1 MMRRNFSVV
10 TRGRARDARGF
21 TLVELM
27 VAMVG
32 GLFVSMTVFA
42 IAKHSSSFS
51 MQQSRIADTTLQT
64 TVGFERLRN
73 DISRAGFLSTPNIV
87 DDPSVCRAAVY
98 PTWLRRLA
106 SVFIEPVPLAQL
118 STESTVNGFA
128 PQRIVLAGS
137 YNSGNEFAVRKIE
150 PGPPVQVL
158 LQPNRLGMVDIG
170 YPSAPTA
177 ATLSKVFATGRILRL
192 VDTSGRVQFGEIA
205 GVVDG
210 PEPAITL
217 TVAPAIQFRSGS
229 GVGCGIN
236 GFDVG
241 GVANVVNIIRY
252 DIRNLNQP
260 TEPRYKPMFRGGPSY
275 ESTRRELIREEIN
288 LNGNPIDGTLEL
300 ISEYVVDLGFS
311 LFVSPTN
318 TSLTAVTPANVPL
331 YAGVP
336 GTLAAGQGP
345 QRIRAVRAWLSS
357 RSQEADR
364 NAQVPYTPAVPGP
377 PLLRMSLDPTNRNL
391 PPFARVRTLQSTVAL
406 NNQASIPW

>member
-1 MMRRNFSVV
+1 MMRRKLPSVA
-10 TRGRARDARGF
+10 GGARGF

-51 MQQSRIADTTLQT
+51 MQQSRIADATLQT

-87 DDPSVCRAAVY
+87 DDPAVCRGAVY

-106 SVFIEPVPLAQL
+106 SIYIEPVPLDRL
-118 STESTVNGFA
+118 STESTVNGFT

-170 YPSAPTA
+170 YPGAPTA
-177 ATLSKVFATGRILRL
+177 ATLSKVFTTGRILRL

-217 TVAPAIQFRSGS
+217 SVSPAVQFRSGS

-236 GFDVG
+236 GFAVG

-252 DIRNLNQP
+252 DLRNLNDGTQP
-260 TEPRYKPMFRGGPSY
+260 SYAPMFRGGPSY
-275 ESTRRELIREEIN
+275 ESTRQELIREEID
-288 LNGNPIDGTLEL
+288 LNGNPLEGTLEL
-300 ISEYVVDLGFS
+300 ISEYAVDLGFS
-311 LFVSPTN
+311 LFVSEGN
-318 TSLTAVTPANVPL
+318 AAVKAVSPADVPL

-336 GTLAAGQGP
+336 GTLADGQGP
-345 QRIRAVRAWLSS
+345 QRIRAVRAWLST

-364 NAQVPYTPAVPGP
+364 NAQVKYTPAVPGP
-377 PLLRMSLDPTNRNL
+377 PLLRMSLDPKDPNL

>member
-1 MMRRNFSVV
+1 MRRSFS
-10 TRGRARDARGF
+10 RFAGDRARNTRGF

-32 GLFVSMTVFA
+32 GLFVSMTVFTL
-42 IAKHSSSFS
+42 AKHSSSFA

-73 DISRAGFLSTPNIV
+73 DISRAGFLSTPNVV
-87 DDPSVCRAAVY
+87 DDPSVCRSVVY

-106 SVFIEPVPLAQL
+106 SVFIEPVPLTQL
-118 STESTVNGFA
+118 STESTINGFA

-137 YNSGNEFAVRKIE
+137 YNSGNEFAVREIK
-150 PGPPVQVL
+150 PGPPVEIL

-170 YPSAPTA
+170 YASAPTQ

-192 VDTSGRVQFGEIA
+192 VDTAGRVQFGKIA

-210 PEPAITL
+210 PQPAITL
-217 TVAPAIQFRSGS
+217 NLTPPIQFRSGS

-236 GFDVG
+236 GFGTGV
-241 GVANVVNIIRY
+241 VANVVNIIRY
-252 DIRNLNQP
+252 DMRNLNVPSQ
-260 TEPRYKPMFRGGPSY
+260 PRYKPMFRGGPSY
-275 ESTRRELIREEIN
+275 ESTRRELIREEID
-288 LNGNPIDGTLEL
+288 LDGNPIDGTLEL
-300 ISEYVVDLGFS
+300 ISEYAVDLGFS
-311 LFVSPTN
+311 LFVSQAN
-318 TSLTAVTPANVPL
+318 TALTAVTPANVPA

-345 QRIRAVRAWLSS
+345 QRIRAVRAWLST

-364 NAQVPYTPAVPGP
+364 SAQVTYTPAVPGP
-377 PLLRMSLDPTNRNL
+377 QLLRMSLDPTNRNL
-391 PPFARVRTLQSTVAL
+391 PPFARVRTLQSTIAL

>member
-1 MMRRNFSVV
+1 MRCNLSCL
-10 TRGRARDARGF
+10 RGERGF

-87 DDPSVCRAAVY
+87 DDPAVCRAPVY
-98 PTWLRRLA
+98 PAWLGRLA

-137 YNSGNEFAVRKIE
+137 YSSGNEFAVRRIDA
-150 PGPPVQVL
+150 GPPVQVV
-158 LQPNRLGMVDIG
+158 LQPNRLGMAEIG
-170 YPSAPTA
+170 YPAAPVP
-177 ATLSKVFATGRILRL
+177 ATLSKVFQTGRILRL
-192 VDTSGRVQFGEIA
+192 VDLSGREQFGKIA
-205 GVVDG
+205 SVAGGAD
-210 PEPAITL
+210 PTITL
-217 TVAPAIQFRSGS
+217 EVAPAVQFRAGS
-229 GVGCGIN
+229 GVGCGIS
-236 GFDVG
+236 GFGVG
-241 GVANVVNIIRY
+241 VVASVVNIIRY
-252 DIRNLNQP
+252 DIRNLNTP
-260 TEPRYKPMFRGGPSY
+260 TEPGYKPMFRGGPSY
-275 ESTRRELIREEIN
+275 ESTRRELIREE
-288 LNGNPIDGTLEL
+288 LDLDGNTIDGTLEL
-300 ISEYVVDLGFS
+300 ISEYAVDLGFS
-311 LFVSPTN
+311 LFVSQAN
-318 TSLTAVTPANVPL
+318 TTLTAVAPADVPG

-336 GTLAAGQGP
+336 GTLPTGQGP
-345 QRIRAVRAWLSS
+345 QRIRAVRAWLST

-364 NAQVPYTPAVPGP
+364 NAQLIYAPAVPGP
-377 PLLRMSLDPTNRNL
+377 PLLRMSLDPTNRAL
-391 PPFARVRTLQSTVAL
+391 PPFARVRTLQSTVPL